1 MSLDTPIKRRILLK
15 SAVTSVPIVASIAS
29 IPQSLLAEPNYT
41 VDELSSPHWAPEPSK
56 ARYRIDGLPKVL
68 GKKLYARDFRARDFN
83 GWPAVEECVAYPIRC
98 DKVAYKVMAYNID
111 ALPAALQPIAVLDAK
126 RIRADG
132 LQTACGMKKPFFC
145 ELGQQPD
152 YYGQPVAILI
162 FKNWRIYRKARK
174 LLQFNTS
181 LITYSSQPEPPAPA
195 ADYNPV
201 SAFVRDDML
210 HFSRVESSNYSDMQA
225 SVAQAIKAD
234 IKNSEWAVFKRDF
247 QTQVMDPMFME
258 PEAGLAWYNKDAKK
272 LHLVLGTQS
281 PIGDISEA
289 VNIFSASKTF
299 PLNENDA
306 LELVSCYPGGGFGGR
321 DKSYFTFYLALAAPY
336 TDGAPLRWSHTRYE
350 QFQVGLK
357 RHLTD
362 FSQTLAFDHDG
373 IIKALDAE
381 FVMNGGGRKNLSPYV
396 ASLAALSSIS
406 AYEIPRACASG
417 KATDTR
423 DLVGGSQRGF
433 GGPQAFIATE
443 TMIDEA
449 AEKLKIDPFALR
461 RKNLLNKSSK
471 IISGAPVLQD
481 LQLTEILDDLEAQP
495 LWRQRFKQQKQYA
508 VEGKLYGVGFA
519 LSNQAYGTSG
529 DGMFG
534 GIELDSEGRIC
545 VRTTYIDMGN
555 GAATALGLAPAKHLG
570 RNANTIKMGD
580 AAFFDALGLTSDSDC
595 QTSTNGVLKGAGSSS
610 ACLGAFHQF
619 HAVEQ
624 AAYVF
629 YLTSVLPAVSAI
641 VGRMVGEDDARWQQ
655 GQIQLVDGEVIAWS
669 RIAVAIQAAQLPTYV
684 AIHATFIAHF
694 ASAEFDFQSGK
705 KRLPIDYVATGR
717 EENALVEL
725 KREGLENPPPE
736 ASKYGR
742 STYAPCGALIAL
754 SVDPDSGQVV
764 IEECISTLSAGAQ
777 ISHELISGQSQGGI
791 AMAIGYTL
799 LEDCPITEDGP
810 GNGLWNLDKYRVPK
824 LLDIPKKQTLNIL
837 PPAEGETTARG
848 IAEAVMCPIA
858 PAILN
863 ALAMATKGHRF
874 TVLPVKPSDIKAV
887 LS

>member
-1 MSLDTPIKRRILLK
+1 MPIDTPIKRRILLK
-15 SAVTSVPIVASIAS
+15 SAVTGAPIFASIVS
-29 IPQSLLAEPNYT
+29 IPQSLLADSHCMTEEQEY
-41 VDELSSPHWAPEPSK
+41 PHWAPEPSK

-68 GKKLYARDFRARDFN
+68 GKKIYARDFRARDFKC
-83 GWPAVEECVAYPIRC
+83 WPQMEECIAYPIRC
-98 DKVAYKVMAYNID
+98 DKVAYKVLAYNID
-111 ALPAALQPIAVLDAK
+111 VLPAELKPIAVIDAK

-132 LQTACGMKKPFFC
+132 LQLACGMKKAFFC
-145 ELGQQPD
+145 EVGQQPD

-162 FKNWRIYRKARK
+162 FKNWRIYRKAQK
-174 LLQFNTS
+174 ILQFNTS
-181 LITYSSQPEPPAPA
+181 LITYSSQSEPPAPPIN
-195 ADYNPV
+195 YNPL
-201 SAFVRDDML
+201 SAFVRDDRL
-210 HFSRVESSNYSDMQA
+210 HFSKVGSSNYNDMQA

-258 PEAGLAWYNKDAKK
+258 PEAGLAWYNANARK

-289 VNIFSASKTF
+289 VNIFSTSKTF
-299 PLNENDA
+299 PLKDDDA

-336 TDGAPLRWSHTRYE
+336 TGGAPLRWSHTRYE
-350 QFQVGLK
+350 QFQIGLK

-362 FSQTLAFDHDG
+362 FTQTLAFDRDG
-373 IIKALDAE
+373 IVQALEAE

-406 AYEIPRACASG
+406 AYEIPRASATG

-443 TMIDEA
+443 TMFDEA
-449 AEKLKIDPFALR
+449 AEKLKIDPFTLR
-461 RKNLLNKSSK
+461 RKNLLDKSSK
-471 IISGAPVLQD
+471 IISGAPILQD
-481 LQLTEILDDLEAQP
+481 LQLTEILDDLEIQP
-495 LWRQRFKQQKQYA
+495 LWKQRFKQQKQYA
-508 VEGKLYGVGFA
+508 AQGKLYGVGFA

-534 GIELDSEGRIC
+534 GIELDPNGRLI

-555 GAATALGLAPAKHLG
+555 GAATALGLAPAKYLG
-570 RNANTIKMGD
+570 RNANAIKMGD
-580 AAFFDALGLTSDSDC
+580 AAFFDALGLTTDSDC
-595 QTSTNGVLKGAGSSS
+595 KTTTNGVLKGAGSSS

-624 AAYVF
+624 AAQVF
-629 YLTSVLPAVSAI
+629 YLTSVLPAVSVI
-641 VGRMVGEDDARWQQ
+641 VGRVVTEGDAHWHE
-655 GQIQLVDGEVIAWS
+655 GKIQLTSGDTIEWPRIAEVIQ
-669 RIAVAIQAAQLPTYV
+669 VAKLPTYV

-694 ASAEFDFQSGK
+694 ASAEFDFESGK

-717 EENALVEL
+717 EENALIEL
-725 KREGLENPPPE
+725 KREALINPPPK

-754 SVDPDSGQVV
+754 SVEPNSGQVE
-764 IEECISTLSAGAQ
+764 IEECISTLSAGVQ

-837 PPAEGETTARG
+837 PPAKDETTARG

-863 ALAMATKGHRF
+863 ALAMATNGHRF